1 MAESLKTWQTLIP
14 SLSEAQRRW
23 YVGQKAL
30 ELGRGGIEQI
40 HALTGISRTTI
51 IRGIQ
56 EVKRGKPLKLG
67 GRVRKRGGG
76 RKAIESVDAEMVE
89 AINEILEESTA
100 GNPMSLLKWTSKTC
114 RSISDEL
121 KKRKFDVSHTTVCRL
136 LHEQGYTLQSNRK
149 EKEGSSHPD
158 RNAQFN
164 YIGEQAQD
172 FMSRK
177 CPVIS
182 VDTKKKERVGEFK
195 NPGQA
200 WKRKGEATIVNTHDY
215 PHLGIGTAVPYGAY
229 DIARN
234 EGFVNVGLSHDTAE
248 FAVESIRQWWR
259 AFGKKHYPKTRELLI
274 CADSGGSNA
283 ARSRL
288 WKAKLQEFADQS
300 GIAIT
305 VAHYPPGTSKWNKI
319 EHRMFSFISLNWKGK
334 PLVNYE
340 TVVNLIGAT
349 KTRKGLQIKAR
360 LDRRS
365 YEKGK
370 KVPDEI
376 IDNLEIEY
384 HSDFPAWNYT
394 IRPRA

>member
-1 MAESLKTWQTLIP
+1 
-14 SLSEAQRRW
+14 
-23 YVGQKAL
+23 
-30 ELGRGGIEQI
+30 
-40 HALTGISRTTI
+40 
-51 IRGIQ
+51 
-56 EVKRGKPLKLG
+56 
-67 GRVRKRGGG
+67 
-76 RKAIESVDAEMVE
+76 
-89 AINEILEESTA
+89 
-100 GNPMSLLKWTSKTC
+100 
-114 RSISDEL
+114 
-121 KKRKFDVSHTTVCRL
+121 
-136 LHEQGYTLQSNRK
+136 
-149 EKEGSSHPD
+149 
-158 RNAQFN
+158 
-164 YIGEQAQD
+164 
-172 FMSRK
+172 
-177 CPVIS
+177 
-182 VDTKKKERVGEFK
+182 
-195 NPGQA
+195 
-200 WKRKGEATIVNTHDY
+200 VNTHDY

-234 EGFVNVGLSHDTAE
+234 EGFVNVGLSHDTVE

-274 CADSGGSNA
+274 CADSGGGNA

-300 GIAIT
+300 ELAIT

>member
-1 MAESLKTWQTLIP
+1 MK
-14 SLSEAQRRW
+14 
-23 YVGQKAL
+23 
-30 ELGRGGIEQI
+30 
-40 HALTGISRTTI
+40 
-51 IRGIQ
+51 
-56 EVKRGKPLKLG
+56 
-67 GRVRKRGGG
+67 
-76 RKAIESVDAEMVE
+76 
-89 AINEILEESTA
+89 
-100 GNPMSLLKWTSKTC
+100 
-114 RSISDEL
+114 
-121 KKRKFDVSHTTVCRL
+121 
-136 LHEQGYTLQSNRK
+136 
-149 EKEGSSHPD
+149 
-158 RNAQFN
+158 
-164 YIGEQAQD
+164 
-172 FMSRK
+172 
-177 CPVIS
+177 
-182 VDTKKKERVGEFK
+182 
-195 NPGQA
+195 
-200 WKRKGEATIVNTHDY
+200 
-215 PHLGIGTAVPYGAY
+215 
-229 DIARN
+229 
-234 EGFVNVGLSHDTAE
+234 VGLSHDTAE
-248 FAVESIRQWWR
+248 FAVESIRQGWR
-259 AFGKKHYPKTRELLI
+259 AFGKKPYPRTRELLI

-340 TVVNLIGAT
+340 TVVNLIGTT

>member
-23 YVGQKAL
+23 YVEQKAL

-51 IRGIQ
+51 IRGMQ
-56 EVKRGKPLKLG
+56 EVKRGKPLKMG

-121 KKRKFDVSHTTVCRL
+121 KKREFDVSHTTVCRL
-136 LHEQGYTLQSNRK
+136 LHEQGYTLQSKRK
-149 EKEGSSHPD
+149 EKAGSSHPD

-172 FMSRK
+172 FMSRE

-215 PHLGIGTAVPYGAY
+215 PHLGIGRAVPYGAY

-234 EGFVNVGLSHDTAE
+234 EGFVNVGLSHETAE

-259 AFGKKHYPKTRELLI
+259 AFGKKHYPKTRELLS

-334 PLVNYE
+334 PLVNSE

-349 KTRKGLQIKAR
+349 KTRKELQIKAR

>member
-51 IRGIQ
+51 IRGMQ
-56 EVKRGKPLKLG
+56 EVKRGKPLKMG
-67 GRVRKRGGG
+67 GRVRERGGG

-121 KKRKFDVSHTTVCRL
+121 KKRMFDISHMTVCRL

-158 RNAQFN
+158 RDAQFT
-164 YIGEQAQD
+164 YISEQAQD

-177 CPVIS
+177 CPVIA

-200 WKRKGEATIVNTHDY
+200 WKRKGEATIVNMHDY

-248 FAVESIRQWWR
+248 FAVESIRQGWR

>member
-56 EVKRGKPLKLG
+56 EVKRGKPLKMG

-121 KKRKFDVSHTTVCRL
+121 KKPKFDVSHTTVCRL

-149 EKEGSSHPD
+149 EKAGSSHPD

-259 AFGKKHYPKTRELLI
+259 AFGKKHYPKSRELLI
-274 CADSGGSNA
+274 CADSGSNA

-288 WKAKLQEFADQS
+288 WKAKLQEFADQA

>member
-1 MAESLKTWQTLIP
+1 MAESLKTWRTLIP

-51 IRGIQ
+51 IREMQ
-56 EVKRGKPLKLG
+56 EVKRGKPLRMG

-121 KKRKFDVSHTTVCRL
+121 KKGKFDVSHTTVCRL
-136 LHEQGYTLQSNRK
+136 LQEQGYTLQSNRK
-149 EKEGSSHPD
+149 EKAGSSHPD

-200 WKRKGEATIVNTHDY
+200 WKRTGEATIVNTHDY

-248 FAVESIRQWWR
+248 FAVESIRQGWR

-274 CADSGGSNA
+274 CADSGGGNA

>member
-56 EVKRGKPLKLG
+56 EVKRGKPLKMG

-136 LHEQGYTLQSNRK
+136 FHEQGYTLQSNRK
-149 EKEGSSHPD
+149 EKAGSSHPD

-305 VAHYPPGTSKWNKI
+305 IAHYPPGTSKWNKI